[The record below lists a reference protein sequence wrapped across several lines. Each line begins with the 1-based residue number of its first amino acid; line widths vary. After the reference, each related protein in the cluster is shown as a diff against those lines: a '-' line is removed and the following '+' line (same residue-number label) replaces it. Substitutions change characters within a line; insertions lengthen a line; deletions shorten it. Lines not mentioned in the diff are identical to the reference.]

1 MESRPEVGG
10 ATYMPVVYKM
20 PMVRMLLNT
29 TDVNS
34 ECTSL
39 NRDTLE
45 MAWLS
50 IDSVCGVK

>member
-1 MESRPEVGG
+1 MESCPEVDG
-10 ATYMPVVYKM
+10 AAYMPVVYKM
-20 PMVRMLLNT
+20 PMVRIVVTT

-45 MAWLS
+45 MA
-50 IDSVCGVK
+50 